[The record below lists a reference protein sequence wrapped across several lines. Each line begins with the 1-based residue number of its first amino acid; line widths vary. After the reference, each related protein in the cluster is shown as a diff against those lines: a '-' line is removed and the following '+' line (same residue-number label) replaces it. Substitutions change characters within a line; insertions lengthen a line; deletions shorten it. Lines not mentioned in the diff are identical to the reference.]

1 MFNKKNMQL
10 NELELYID
18 NKGNGDGI
26 GVRFRYRG
34 RHGGG
39 GGAGNRNQ
47 GKRIKWEGMKQGKC
61 G

>member
-1 MFNKKNMQL
+1 MQL

-26 GVRFRYRG
+26 GVRFRFGSRG

-39 GGAGNRNQ
+39 GGTGNRKQ
-47 GKRIKWEGMKQGKC
+47 GKRIKWEGMKRGEC